1 MNKLTIGTV
10 QLGMDYGISNKEG
23 KPSTDESIS
32 ILNYAYNNN
41 IKSFDTAPVYGD
53 SEFILGN
60 WLNEKKNK
68 DILISSKI
76 PSLKKQNISKLNLE
90 KEIRI
95 NLKNSMNKLNTN
107 NIEYYLIHDFDDV
120 YYYGKDIFNILKKL
134 KEEGLINNYGCS
146 IYDLKELE
154 YLSGFSIG
162 VIQIPGSIF
171 NQSIVES
178 NLLEDLKKNGVNVFA
193 RSAFV
198 QGLIFMKDEEI
209 PKELEGIKLYLN
221 TLRKIIKRKNMT
233 IAEVAFNY
241 IRNHKNVDSV
251 VFGVNSITQL
261 EEIIDIKEGNQLEIR
276 EVQEFFSEIPMNLI
290 DPRYWR

>member
-162 VIQIPGSIF
+162 AIQIPGSIF

-198 QGLIFMKDEEI
+198 QGLIFMEDEEI